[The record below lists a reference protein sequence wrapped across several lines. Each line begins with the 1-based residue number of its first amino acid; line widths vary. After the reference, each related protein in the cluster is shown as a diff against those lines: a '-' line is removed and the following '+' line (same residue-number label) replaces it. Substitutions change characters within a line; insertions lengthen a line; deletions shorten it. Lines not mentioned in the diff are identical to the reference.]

1 MIAVITSCL
10 QPIAVKSF
18 FSFEERLQQTRLG
31 LAKLE
36 RLDFDRSFLLDNS
49 DLLNQTVLEDLLKD
63 FKELEK
69 YHGRQFQF
77 GNKGLNEALLIL
89 NHLRHL
95 PPDVPI
101 LKISGRYYPNE
112 HFEFPNS
119 GLFSRYDFIGI
130 GENFDKR
137 VSSFNTRAYFIKNK
151 SVWETA
157 LVLAVEEIL
166 SYARGIH
173 GLKSLFQSLA
183 AFYKSSPGV
192 PYQLSLEQA
201 LARVLKAQQNYLLIN
216 KTNIEGHV
224 AGSAHIDFIQE

>member
-18 FSFEERLQQTRLG
+18 FSFEERLRQTRFG
-31 LAKLE
+31 LAKME

-49 DLLNQTVLEDLLKD
+49 DLLDQPALEDLLKD
-63 FKELEK
+63 FKGLEK

-77 GNKGLNEALLIL
+77 GNKGLNEALLVL

-95 PPDVPI
+95 PADVPI

-112 HFEFPNS
+112 HFEFPNPE
-119 GLFSRYDFIGI
+119 LFSRYDFMGI
-130 GENFDKR
+130 GENFDRR

-151 SVWETA
+151 SVWATA
-157 LVLAVEEIL
+157 LVLAVEEML

-173 GLKSLFQSLA
+173 GLKSLVQSLA
-183 AFYKSSPGV
+183 AFYQPSLGV

-201 LARVLKAQQNYLLIN
+201 LARVLKAQQNYLLLD
-216 KTNIEGHV
+216 KTNMEGYV
-224 AGSAHIDFIQE
+224 AGSAQLDFIRE